1 MGQSF
6 NADPGVTYV
15 RPRTLIIGFVLY
27 CVGFLGLLFGADR
40 ISESYESREQIGG
53 APAASTASPAGTARS
68 AGTAIAPGSRSHAAA
83 STALCAPAPPCPA
96 RPAPEPKPQLAVP
109 AAAPK
114 AAVPAAQQ
122 PLPVPVHAVPA
133 PPAAVR
139 TAAPPSVPSRTARP
153 SAVPSRTS
161 PPSAAPVP
169 ARTVHTPAALLVP
182 FTNASGLT
190 SSGGLDPRSAA
201 HAPLVV
207 GPTSGLGANPAA
219 TPFGGSANPNPR

>member
-53 APAASTASPAGTARS
+53 TRAPSTASPAGTARS
-68 AGTAIAPGSRSHAAA
+68 AGTALAPGSRSHAAT
-83 STALCAPAPPCPA
+83 STALCAPVPPCPA
-96 RPAPEPKPQLAVP
+96 PKPKPKPKLAVP
-109 AAAPK
+109 AAGPK
-114 AAVPAAQQ
+114 AAAPPARQ

-139 TAAPPSVPSRTARP
+139 TAAPPRVPSRTVPP
-153 SAVPSRTS
+153 SAGLSRTA
-161 PPSAAPVP
+161 PPSAAPAP
-169 ARTVHTPAALLVP
+169 ARAVHTPATLLVP

-190 SSGGLDPRSAA
+190 SSGGLDPRRAA

>member
-40 ISESYESREQIGG
+40 ITESYESREQIGG
-53 APAASTASPAGTARS
+53 ALAPSTASPAAPARP
-68 AGTAIAPGSRSHAAA
+68 AGTAVAPGARAHAAA
-83 STALCAPAPPCPA
+83 STALCAPVPPCPA
-96 RPAPEPKPQLAVP
+96 PKPKSKLAVP
-109 AAAPK
+109 AARPK
-114 AAVPAAQQ
+114 AAAPAAQQ
-122 PLPVPVHAVPA
+122 PLPLPVRAVPA

-139 TAAPPSVPSRTARP
+139 TAVPPSVPSRTVP
-153 SAVPSRTS
+153 SGPSRTA
-161 PPSAAPVP
+161 PPSAAPAP
-169 ARTVHTPAALLVP
+169 ARAVHTPAALLVP

>member
-1 MGQSF
+1 MGQSY

-53 APAASTASPAGTARS
+53 TPAPSTASPAGTARS
-68 AGTAIAPGSRSHAAA
+68 AGTALAPGSRSNAAT
-83 STALCAPAPPCPA
+83 STALCAPAPPFPA
-96 RPAPEPKPQLAVP
+96 RPAPKPKPKPKLAVP
-109 AAAPK
+109 AAGPK
-114 AAVPAAQQ
+114 AAARQ